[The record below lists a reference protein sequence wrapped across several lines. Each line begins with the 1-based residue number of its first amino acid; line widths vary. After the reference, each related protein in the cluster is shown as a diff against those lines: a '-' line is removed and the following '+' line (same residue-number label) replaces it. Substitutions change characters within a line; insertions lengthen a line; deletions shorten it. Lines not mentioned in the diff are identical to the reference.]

1 MITFNLPSEQ
11 TITRQQLDNGII
23 VLVYPMQHV
32 RSVAISGV
40 LPAGSI
46 YESPAQNGLASLTA
60 DALNRGTLT
69 RDFDTLHGA
78 LEDAGASLSAGGG
91 RHSAAFNAR
100 SLAEDLPLVMTLL
113 ADVLRNPAFPEDLIE
128 QLRAQRLT
136 GLNYSQQDIRY
147 RAASALR
154 EALYPAGHPY
164 YYSSFGSL
172 QTVPQLTA
180 DDMRDFHRKHYGP
193 TGMMISVAGA
203 VTPDDVLQVVQ
214 NEFGDWENTSQ
225 PTQLTVPDVSPPEDP
240 VRENVQI
247 AGKTQSAIVM
257 GAIGPRATDDDYL
270 AARLANS
277 ILGEFGMMGRVGNR
291 IREREGLA
299 YYASSRLERTL
310 GPSAWT
316 ITAGVAPE
324 DVDRAISLALE
335 EVQRIT
341 DEPVS
346 DEDLSDNRSYFIGR
360 LPLTLEAPQSISAQI
375 LLMERYGLGLD
386 YLVNYAETLTQLTTG
401 DLLQAAKRYL
411 KPDQMVISVA
421 GPR

>member
-1 MITFNLPSEQ
+1 MISFNLPSEQ
-11 TITRQQLDNGII
+11 TITRQRLNNGII

-60 DALNRGTLT
+60 DALNRGTET
-69 RDFDTLHGA
+69 CDFDALHGA

-113 ADVLRNPAFPEDLIE
+113 ADVLRNPAFPEDLID

-147 RAASALR
+147 RAASAFR
-154 EALYPAGHPY
+154 ESLYPAGHPY
-164 YYSSFGSL
+164 HYSSFGSL
-172 QTVPQLTA
+172 QSVPHLTV

-193 TGMMISVAGA
+193 TGMIVSVAGA
-203 VTPDDVLQVVQ
+203 VTPDDVLDVVQ
-214 NEFGDWENTSQ
+214 DEFGDWDNPAQ
-225 PTQLTVPDVSPPEDP
+225 PTQLTVPDVPSPQQN
-240 VRENVQI
+240 VRETVQI
-247 AGKTQSAIVM
+247 SGKTQSAIVM
-257 GAIGPRATDDDYL
+257 GTIGPRATDEDYL

-277 ILGEFGMMGRVGNR
+277 ILGEFGMMGRIGNR

-316 ITAGVAPE
+316 ISAGVAPE
-324 DVDRAISLALE
+324 DVERAILLASE

-341 DEPVS
+341 SEPVS
-346 DEDLSDNRSYFIGR
+346 DEDLADNRSYYIGR

-386 YLVNYAETLTQLTTG
+386 YLVNYADTLNRLTVD
-401 DLLQAAKRYL
+401 DLLSATRRYL
-411 KPDQMVISVA
+411 NPDHLVISVA